1 MSENSQTKTIPNE
14 KRIIMKNKR
23 ITSLI
28 MAITTCF
35 AALSAAPCCIK
46 AETADIKYEYGVF
59 LGADPEDISYM
70 ENYRKIVIDAQY
82 FEEEEIS
89 ELKEAGHTVYSY
101 LNLGSVEKFRPYYK
115 KYKKYSLGT
124 YENWTDEKWIDVSQ
138 KEWQDFVVGKLAK
151 DILDKGVDGLWVDNC
166 DVYYNFKN
174 EGIFNGVTDIL
185 TGLKAYDT
193 YVIINGGDTY
203 ISKYAEKNKNLDAI
217 MDAVNQE
224 TVFSAIDWD
233 NDLFT
238 ENDDDTREYFQD
250 YCKLVSDFGK
260 DVYLLEYTENSD
272 IIDNVK
278 NYCRENGYTY
288 YASNTLDLLTPGQEK
303 GSQLLTELNPEDDYY
318 IDPDAIAELGPPG
331 AGEKVSTFKPGF
343 WEVYYNGTSVSEY
356 IYFDPNGK
364 DFISFSANSGAN
376 MGGEY
381 ILENDKCIKTY
392 ETGYTEETTASIYED
407 RASLEYPDGRIDV
420 MSYISD
426 VSPEDFSFLCNAE
439 IIELL
444 TNYYE
449 KTTGILLNPCCFEI
463 EDGYGTTNVY
473 FTEDLYCNEDSVFK
487 CCTVDRFTGEWTDEN
502 GRRIEL
508 DNTPAPGT
516 YFTKGL
522 WKCDGVSGDCE
533 EGYYWFS
540 GNEEDSVSY
549 DITEKEQTDFSY
561 HLSNGRGIAYMND
574 NVWFFACD
582 ETDDGLMLTWYCTE
596 GALCTEKLTFIG
608 SAEKNEVVWNNVD
621 VVISAAEP
629 EIYTAEDAERFKSFL
644 LGNRCDLGNKNYDCN
659 RDGIWNIFDLIEM
672 RKIIGRNFSA
682 HNI

>member
-1 MSENSQTKTIPNE
+1 
-14 KRIIMKNKR
+14 MKNNK
-23 ITSLI
+23 ITSFI

-35 AALSAAPCCIK
+35 AAVSADPCCIK

-82 FEEEEIS
+82 FEDEEIS

-115 KYKKYSLGT
+115 KYKKYSLGK
-124 YENWTDEKWIDVSQ
+124 YENWTDEKWVDVSQ
-138 KEWQDFVVGKLAK
+138 KEWQDFVVDKLAK

-174 EGIFNGVTDIL
+174 DSIYNGITDIL

-203 ISKYAEKNKNLDAI
+203 ISKYAEDNNSLDDV

-250 YCKLVSDFGK
+250 YCKLVSDHGK
-260 DVYLLEYTENSD
+260 DVYLLEYTVNSD

-278 NYCRENGYTY
+278 NYCYENGYTY
-288 YASNTLDLLTPGQEK
+288 YVSSTLDLLTPGQEK
-303 GSQLLTELNPEDDYY
+303 GSQPLAELIPEDDYY
-318 IDPDAIAELGPPG
+318 SDPDAIAELGLPG
-331 AGEKVSTFKPGF
+331 AGKKVSTFKPGF
-343 WEVYYNGTSVSEY
+343 WGVSYNGASVAEY

-381 ILENDKCIKTY
+381 ILENSRFRKTY
-392 ETGYTEETTASIYED
+392 ETGYAEESTASIYED
-407 RASLEYPDGRIDV
+407 RASLEYPDGRMDA
-420 MSYISD
+420 MTYISD
-426 VSPEDFSFLCNAE
+426 VSPEDYRFLCNTE

-444 TNYYE
+444 TEYYE
-449 KTTGILLNPCCFEI
+449 KTNGILLNPYCFDI
-463 EDGYGTTNVY
+463 EDTFGTVSVY
-473 FTEDLYCNEDSVFK
+473 FTEDIYRNEDSAFQ
-487 CCTVDRFTGEWTDEN
+487 CYTIDRFTGECTDEN
-502 GRRIEL
+502 GVKIKL
-508 DNTPAPGT
+508 DNTPAPGA

-522 WKCDGVSGDCE
+522 WKCEGISDDCA

-549 DITEKEQTDFSY
+549 DITYKEQFDFSY

-574 NVWFFACD
+574 CLWFFTCD
-582 ETDDGLMLTWYCTE
+582 EINDGLILTWYCPE
-596 GALCTEKLTFIG
+596 GAYCTEKLTFIG
-608 SAEKNEVVWNNVD
+608 AAEKDEVVWNGDD
-621 VVISAAEP
+621 VIISVHEP
-629 EIYTAEDAERFKSFL
+629 EIYTLEDAELFISFL
-644 LGNRCDLGNKNYDCN
+644 LGNSSDLGDKDFDLNK
-659 RDGIWNIFDLIEM
+659 DGILNIFDLVELVKM
-672 RKIIGRNFSA
+672 VS
-682 HNI
+682 